1 MSDGADRFS
10 GLDTASRIPGTR
22 EKSACGLEGPSLVGN
37 REHEA
42 DVVVVGGGASGLM
55 AAGQAAAFGIR
66 TLVVEK
72 MPRPARKLGITGK
85 GRCNLT
91 NRSGVPEFVEAFG
104 DAGPFLRQAFHRFF
118 VPDLVSFFEEL
129 GLATVTERG
138 RRVFPASGRA
148 RDVVDAL
155 HGWVL
160 GQGARVLTGRTAGR
174 LVLEGRKVAGVELRR
189 SSPAGGR
196 GTERER
202 ALAPAVILAA
212 GGASYPAT
220 GSTGD
225 GYRMAEAAGHRIV
238 PLRPALV
245 PLETAGA
252 PIPGLPG
259 LTLRNVAVR
268 VLVDGAP
275 ALEGFGEL
283 EFTRFGVSGPVPLSL
298 SREIV
303 DALRENR
310 RVALSIDLK
319 PALDPARLDARILRD
334 LDAGGKKRVRNLLRD
349 LLPKPLVAPCLASAG
364 IPGDRVGHQ
373 LTSEERRRLGAW
385 LKDVRLE
392 ITGHRPFE
400 EAIVTAGGVDRSEI
414 DPRTLASRLV
424 EGLYFA
430 GEVIDMDAGTGG
442 FNLQAAFST
451 GWLAGRSAAGSPTDP
466 KRRS

>member
-1 MSDGADRFS
+1 
-10 GLDTASRIPGTR
+10 
-22 EKSACGLEGPSLVGN
+22 LV
-37 REHEA
+37 RSEEHEA

-55 AAGQAAAFGIR
+55 AGGQAAARGAR

-72 MPRPARKLGITGK
+72 MARPGRKLGIAGK

-91 NRSGVPEFVEAFG
+91 NRSDVAEFVEAFG
-104 DAGPFLRQAFHRFF
+104 EAGPFLRQAFHRFF
-118 VPDLVSFFEEL
+118 VQDLVSFFEDL

-138 RRVFPASGRA
+138 RRVFPASARA
-148 RDVVDAL
+148 LDVVDAL
-155 HGWVL
+155 RGWAL
-160 GQGARVLTGRTAGR
+160 GQGARVLTGRTARR
-174 LVLEGRKVAGVELRR
+174 LVLEGSGVIGVELLRR
-189 SSPAGGR
+189 SPAGGVE
-196 GTERER
+196 TESER
-202 ALAPAVILAA
+202 ASASAVVLAA

-238 PLRPALV
+238 PVRPALV
-245 PLETAGA
+245 PLEANGA
-252 PIPGLPG
+252 SITGLPG
-259 LTLRNVAVR
+259 LTLRNVGVR
-268 VLVDGAP
+268 VLEDGART
-275 ALEGFGEL
+275 LEGFGEL
-283 EFTRFGVSGPVPLSL
+283 SFTRFGVSGPVPLSL
-298 SREIV
+298 SRAVV

-310 RVALSIDLK
+310 RVTLSIDLK
-319 PALDPARLDARILRD
+319 PALDPAKLDARILRD
-334 LDAGGKKRVRNLLRD
+334 LAAAGKKQMRNLLRG
-349 LLPKPLVAPCLASAG
+349 LIPKPLVAPCLAATG
-364 IPGDRVGHQ
+364 IPGDRVAHQ

-392 ITGHRPFE
+392 ITGHRSFE

-451 GWLAGRSAAGSPTDP
+451 GWLAGRSAAGSAMNR
-466 KRRS
+466 KREGVQS